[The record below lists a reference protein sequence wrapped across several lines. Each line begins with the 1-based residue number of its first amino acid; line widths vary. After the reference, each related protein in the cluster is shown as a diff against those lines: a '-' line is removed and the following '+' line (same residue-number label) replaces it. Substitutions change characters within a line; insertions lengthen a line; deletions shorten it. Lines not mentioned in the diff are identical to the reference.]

1 MRHGRSL
8 RATWLALAA
17 LLAGQAA
24 ATGAGAPV
32 CRRGGVEWI
41 VGGREAAQPGCEAA
55 PAAKASAVANAG
67 ASGAAPSAVRW
78 RDSDGASE
86 RRRILEDEL
95 RHEQAALA
103 QALSQGPAADAAA
116 LGRTR
121 ANIAALQGELARLPS
136 AR

>member
-1 MRHGRSL
+1 MRPVRWQ
-8 RATWLALAA
+8 AVACWALATVPVSQA
-17 LLAGQAA
+17 MAAGTDAA
-24 ATGAGAPV
+24 V

-41 VGGREAAQPGCEAA
+41 VGGREAPQPGCEAA
-55 PAAKASAVANAG
+55 PAPRVG
-67 ASGAAPSAVRW
+67 PSGTPPAARW

-95 RHEQAALA
+95 RHEQSLLA
-103 QALSQGPAADAAA
+103 QALSQGPGADAAA

-121 ANIAALQGELARLPS
+121 ANIAALQAELARVPP

>member
-1 MRHGRSL
+1 MDGR
-8 RATWLALAA
+8 RWRYWAWLLLAS
-17 LLAGQAA
+17 LAGQASAAGA
-24 ATGAGAPV
+24 ATPV

-41 VGGREAAQPGCEAA
+41 VGGREAPRPACEAA
-55 PAAKASAVANAG
+55 TAAKPDPGGTAAST
-67 ASGAAPSAVRW
+67 AARW
-78 RDSDGASE
+78 RESDGAAE

-103 QALSQGPAADAAA
+103 RALGQGAAADPAA

-121 ANIAALQGELARLPS
+121 ANISALQGELSRLPP